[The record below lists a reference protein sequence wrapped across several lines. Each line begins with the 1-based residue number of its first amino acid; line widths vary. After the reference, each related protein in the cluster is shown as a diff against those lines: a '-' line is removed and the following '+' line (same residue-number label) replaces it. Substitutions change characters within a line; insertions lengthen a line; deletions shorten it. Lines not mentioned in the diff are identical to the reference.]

1 MICVLLFPDTL
12 PCAPLLSVDMTKLS
26 RAQTKS
32 ISFKTSS
39 SLRRTESGDEFDDI
53 SSIYEK
59 HMVDLYVKSISGE
72 GVNLSGQRFVYP
84 PIIWLFFC
92 QLCK

>member
-1 MICVLLFPDTL
+1 MICVILFPDTL

-39 SLRRTESGDEFDDI
+39 SLRRTESGDEFEAI
-53 SSIYEK
+53 SSIY
-59 HMVDLYVKSISGE
+59 VR
-72 GVNLSGQRFVYP
+72 N
-84 PIIWLFFC
+84 IW
-92 QLCK
+92 

>member
-1 MICVLLFPDTL
+1 MFLFPDTL

-32 ISFKTSS
+32 INFKTSS

-59 HMVDLYVKSISGE
+59 HMEDFYVKSLSEE
-72 GVNLSGQRFVYP
+72 GV
-84 PIIWLFFC
+84 
-92 QLCK
+92 